1 MEDIDYIGN
10 MPLTPSTLPPHV
22 FEEMESNCRQF
33 TIPPDLSTLRIEEWN
48 YKSKSLE
55 FKFGVK
61 LVKCSDFEANVVN
74 KRTKGR
80 CPF

>member
-1 MEDIDYIGN
+1 MKNIGYTGN
-10 MPLTPSTLPPHV
+10 MLLTPSTLPPHV

-33 TIPPDLSTLRIEEWN
+33 TIPPDLSTFRIEEWN
-48 YKSKSLE
+48 YKSKSLV
-55 FKFGVK
+55 FKFEVK
-61 LVKCSDFEANVVN
+61 LVKCSNFEAKVVN